1 MTTSFKRVEMKFLS
15 LSQMFKLLLWAS
27 RQVRA
32 RVQTYNTFIQ
42 VLQVIMYHEWAVSH
56 CDNVTIQYQPI
67 NSCSTLLC
75 ITRSDSMAALCVLPQ
90 IYWKLLP
97 QLAHTWQVDLTS
109 SDFAFNWLVFISS
122 TCHLPFHTS
131 FPESA
136 SGEQAVWS
144 ATGSPIAFLGKTKI
158 PNFARHLRLTRL
170 CLSASNK
177 VDGDHD
183 DHDDQDE

>member
-1 MTTSFKRVEMKFLS
+1 
-15 LSQMFKLLLWAS
+15 
-27 RQVRA
+27 
-32 RVQTYNTFIQ
+32 
-42 VLQVIMYHEWAVSH
+42 MYHEWAVSH

-67 NSCSTLLC
+67 NCCPTLLC
-75 ITRSDSMAALCVLPQ
+75 KTRSDSMVAICVLPQ

-97 QLAHTWQVDLTS
+97 QLAYTWQVDLTS
-109 SDFAFNWLVFISS
+109 SDFVFNRSVFTSS

-144 ATGSPIAFLGKTKI
+144 ATESPIAFLGKTKI
-158 PNFARHLRLTRL
+158 PNFARHHRLTRR

-183 DHDDQDE
+183 DHDDHDDQDEQGGRDGWS